1 MSRGSRAAQ
10 ARVNRKDRGPRGGE
24 ARTDDCREEIQ
35 TGPQRPQISTVENP
49 GKTRDKAR
57 WRIMFALESEDI
69 RKTFGHF
76 TALAGVT
83 LNVER
88 GEFVALF
95 GRNGAGKTTFLKV
108 AATLVRH
115 THGKLRVE
123 GVDISE
129 EPEKARR
136 HIGFLSHNTYLYRD
150 LNAVENLRFF
160 ARLYGVSDVEPR
172 IHKLLERVGLHRRKS
187 DPVRSFS
194 RGLHQRL
201 GLARVMLHDPSVI
214 LLDEPYTGLDANA
227 VDMLNG
233 LLDEAAAAGKTVI
246 LTTHDFDQG
255 IRAATRAVIID
266 RGKVVLDSPAKDSA
280 ARDA

>member
-1 MSRGSRAAQ
+1 M
-10 ARVNRKDRGPRGGE
+10 
-24 ARTDDCREEIQ
+24 
-35 TGPQRPQISTVENP
+35 
-49 GKTRDKAR
+49 
-57 WRIMFALESEDI
+57 MFALESEDI

-88 GEFVALF
+88 GEFLALF

-150 LNAVENLRFF
+150 LNPVENLRFF
-160 ARLYGVSDVEPR
+160 ARLYGLNEPEKR
-172 IHKLLERVGLHRRKS
+172 IGALLDRVGLRRRAA
-187 DPVRSFS
+187 DPVRAFS

-201 GLARVMLHDPSVI
+201 GIARVMLHDPSLI

-227 VDMLNG
+227 VEILNE
-233 LLDEAAAAGKTVI
+233 LLDEASRAGKTII
-246 LTTHDFDQG
+246 LTTHDLDQG
-255 IRAATRAVIID
+255 LRGATRAVIID
-266 RGKVVLDSPAKDSA
+266 KGKVVFTGKAKDPEI
-280 ARDA
+280 RDAYASYIRIGVNR